1 MIPFR
6 PVNRGDSDGRR
17 DETGADRGRDRRRL
31 CKHAAPC
38 RCADRSETLPQLT
51 AGTCAA
57 SQIAAVDRA
66 AALAPAFGITRIG
79 TLTGLD
85 RLGIPVA
92 IAVRPLSCSASV
104 AMGKGETEAAA
115 RAGALME
122 AVEVWHAER
131 VTLPVSWLR
140 ADAPGLSGRLAALGA
155 TERLGADDRLPFV
168 PATCLLTGKA
178 QPVPL
183 ELVSTRW
190 LHPREEWTGRFP
202 ASTNGLAAGASLA
215 GAAAHALCELVER
228 DAVTLFM
235 AKGPEGRDAC
245 RLDLAGLPAAA
256 AGLVARFE
264 AAGLATGLWNVTA
277 DTGVPAILAWAVDRD
292 PQGASAFGAAADPD
306 PGRAMVR
313 ALCEAAQ
320 HRLTLVSGTRDDL
333 AAEDYAPVPPGVHRA
348 RRALIEAGPR
358 PVPVSAIAPLCAP
371 GAGDESRLAAV
382 TGALA
387 TAGFGEVLLCDLS
400 RPGIG
405 IPVVRCLVPGL
416 EAPHDHPERVPGPR
430 ARAAAAGA

>member
-1 MIPFR
+1 MIPSSLT
-6 PVNRGDSDGRR
+6 NRGDSDGRR
-17 DETGADRGRDRRRL
+17 DQTGADRGRDRRRL
-31 CKHAAPC
+31 CEHAATGGGPH
-38 RCADRSETLPQLT
+38 RPETRPQLS
-51 AGTCAA
+51 AA
-57 SQIAAVDRA
+57 PSLAAAERA
-66 AALAPAFGITRIG
+66 AALLTVFGITRIG

-85 RLGIPVA
+85 SVGIPVA
-92 IAVRPLSCSASV
+92 MAVRPMSCSASV
-104 AMGKGETEAAA
+104 AMGKGETEASA

-131 VTLPVSWLR
+131 VALPVSWLR
-140 ADAPGLSGRLAALGA
+140 ADVPGRLRRLAALGA
-155 TERLGADDRLPFV
+155 TARLRAEDRLPFV
-168 PATCLLTGKA
+168 PATCLLTGREE
-178 QPVPL
+178 PVPL

-190 LHPREEWTGRFP
+190 LHPREDWSGRFP
-202 ASTNGLAAGASLA
+202 ASTNGLAAGASRD
-215 GAAAHALCELVER
+215 GAAVHALCELVER
-228 DAVTLFM
+228 DAVALFM

-306 PGRAMVR
+306 PARAMAR

-320 HRLTLVSGTRDDL
+320 HRLTLVSGARDDL
-333 AAEDYAPVPPGVHRA
+333 AAEDYAAVPPAVHRA

-358 PVPVSAIAPLCAP
+358 PVAVPEIVPLCAH
-371 GAGDESRLAAV
+371 GAGDEARLAAV

-387 TAGFGEVLLCDLS
+387 AAGFGELLLCDLS
-400 RPGIG
+400 RPGLG

-416 EAPHDHPERVPGPR
+416 EAPHDHPERSPGPR